1 MQIQQLIAHDHKG
14 IYNILIMV
22 TKCSIVQLSW
32 SQRGTIHV
40 LNGYCKLQQKHKN
53 VYFCFLVW
61 GSSSSSFCSVPENIT
76 SILFIIV
83 QDHDMFSVPFTWA
96 DFVISLFCLSNFQIL
111 YYGIIYFCLYN
122 YLPCL
127 CTGCHISSLYYQW
140 QFLYNLV
147 ILISQNNHKTIIYI

>member
-111 YYGIIYFCLYN
+111 YYGIIYFCFIKLSPLFMYRVS
-122 YLPCL
+122 YLKL
-127 CTGCHISSLYYQW
+127 
-140 QFLYNLV
+140 
-147 ILISQNNHKTIIYI
+147 ILSMAVFIQPGHLDLTK